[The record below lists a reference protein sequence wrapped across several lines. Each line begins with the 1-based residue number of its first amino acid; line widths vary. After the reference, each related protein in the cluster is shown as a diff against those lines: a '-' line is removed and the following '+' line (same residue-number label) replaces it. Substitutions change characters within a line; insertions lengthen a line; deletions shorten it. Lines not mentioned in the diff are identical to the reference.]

1 MEQEFYRKAYD
12 KMLNWK
18 NTSNGHSALL
28 IEGARRVGKTTL
40 AIKFGKENYDSYIVI
55 DFANASKTILEN
67 FHDNLNNLDV
77 FFQIISLEY
86 NTRLFRRRSLIIFD
100 EIQKFPRARE
110 AIKYLVADGRY
121 DYIETGSL
129 ISIKENVKDIVIPS
143 EEDRIR
149 MYPLDFEEFLL
160 AEGETV
166 LLDYIKECFNER
178 KPLENA
184 FHKKASRCIREY
196 MLVGG
201 MPQSVAAYV
210 SGDKDFYA
218 ADIEKR
224 RILSLYRDDIRKA
237 AAKYSSRVSRLFEN
251 IPGFLSAHEKRVV
264 LSRIGSSDYSKYDEP
279 LFWLGDSMI
288 CNICCRCNDPNIGF
302 ALTEDETSIKCYM
315 GDTGLLVSLAFSEN
329 EITSSELYKSIMNG
343 KLSLNEG
350 MLHENLIAQML
361 AAKGKSLYFYTH
373 YSEQKHRNDIGIDF
387 LVSSESKT
395 NMKVYPIEVKSSS
408 NFTTTSYDAFKA
420 RFGKRIAD
428 SYVISP
434 KPFSITEKGY
444 SIPSYMVFCLF

>member
-1 MEQEFYRKAYD
+1 MGQEFYRKAYD
-12 KMLNWK
+12 KLRHWK
-18 NTSNGHSALL
+18 DSSNGHSALL

-40 AIKFGKENYDSYIVI
+40 AIKFGKENYDSYIAI
-55 DFANASKTILEN
+55 DFANAPKTVLDN
-67 FHDNLNNLDV
+67 FRDNLNDLDT
-77 FFQIISLEY
+77 FFQILSLEY
-86 NTRLFRRRSLIIFD
+86 NTHLFKRRSLIIFD

-143 EEDRIR
+143 EEDRIS

-160 AEGETV
+160 AEGEEI
-166 LLDYIKECFNER
+166 LLEYIRECYRDR

-184 FHKKASRCIREY
+184 FHKKASRCLREY

-201 MPQSVAAYV
+201 MPQSVAAYI
-210 SGDKDFYA
+210 SGNKDFYA

-237 AAKYSSRVSRLFEN
+237 AARYNSRVSRLFEN
-251 IPGFLSAHEKRVV
+251 IPGFLSTHEKRVM
-264 LSRIGSSDYSKYDEP
+264 LGKLGNSSSYDEP

-288 CNICCRCNDPNIGF
+288 CNICYRCNDPNAGF
-302 ALTEDETSIKCYM
+302 ALNEDETFIKCYM
-315 GDTGLLVSLAFSEN
+315 GDTGLLVSHAFSEN
-329 EITSSELYKSIMNG
+329 EISSTELYKEIMNG
-343 KLSLNEG
+343 RLSLNEG

-361 AAKGKSLYFYTH
+361 TAKGKSLYFYTH
-373 YSEQKHRNDIGIDF
+373 YSAEKHRNDIEIDF
-387 LVSSESKT
+387 LISSESKT
-395 NMKVYPIEVKSSS
+395 NMKVYPIEVKSSM
-408 NFTTTSYDAFKA
+408 NFTTVSYDAFKA
-420 RFGKRIAD
+420 RFGKRIAE

-444 SIPSYMVFCLF
+444 NIPSYMVFCLS